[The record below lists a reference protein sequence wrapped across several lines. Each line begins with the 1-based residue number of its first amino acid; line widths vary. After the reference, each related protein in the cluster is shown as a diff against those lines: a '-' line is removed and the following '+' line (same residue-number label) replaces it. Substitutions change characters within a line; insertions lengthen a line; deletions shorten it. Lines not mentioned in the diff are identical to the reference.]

1 MREKSEKGSK
11 GEITG
16 KGGVFPLSQGR
27 ITNMNRAGR
36 EKSEVSIQTT
46 LWKQEVNSLPREVIK
61 PRVNEGSR
69 VNTVYLWRWREGKDP
84 VTILGDEI
92 KINVKRVGILTV

>member
-1 MREKSEKGSK
+1 M
-11 GEITG
+11 
-16 KGGVFPLSQGR
+16 
-27 ITNMNRAGR
+27 
-36 EKSEVSIQTT
+36 
-46 LWKQEVNSLPREVIK
+46 NSLSWKVIK

-84 VTILGDEI
+84 VTMLGDEI